1 MKDDDSKQ
9 FDNLSNLAKDLKGI
23 ENQGGVDR
31 ADGLNEAREAVVVAL
46 RGVRASLYELA
57 EALEGYHNYIKGEH
71 IWTSVL
77 DRVARGQGCSARTLY
92 RLIENYKQTQRLPQ
106 FVIDAMIESRIEPT
120 STKNRDV
127 VQIVAQAPEP
137 ATREEAMA
145 AVKMAHSRVI
155 AMKRTAKAETA
166 LVELGSLDEFTERI
180 VRMFESRYRS
190 YLPSSRD
197 DEVRYILEKVVNCL
211 RANVRELRTYSR
223 ADQVRKPAAAK
234 GEI

>member
-1 MKDDDSKQ
+1 
-9 FDNLSNLAKDLKGI
+9 
-23 ENQGGVDR
+23 
-31 ADGLNEAREAVVVAL
+31 
-46 RGVRASLYELA
+46 
-57 EALEGYHNYIKGEH
+57 
-71 IWTSVL
+71 
-77 DRVARGQGCSARTLY
+77 
-92 RLIENYKQTQRLPQ
+92 
-106 FVIDAMIESRIEPT
+106 
-120 STKNRDV
+120 
-127 VQIVAQAPEP
+127 
-137 ATREEAMA
+137 
-145 AVKMAHSRVI
+145 MAHSRVI